1 MKKQLK
7 FTLIELLVVIAIIA
21 ILASMLL
28 PALNQARG
36 RAKTANCSSNMK
48 QLMTGT
54 LGYATDNADSV
65 PMTLAWGAGYEPWI
79 TVLSHCGSNSGA
91 MEYKTSPGYVP
102 RKLLVCPATSAK
114 VDLANTFFF
123 TYGMLYA
130 AATGRYSGSKDVWGD
145 VTRASGSYDRT
156 VKISQMKNPSRFIL
170 YGDTM
175 QTPVIRGAWRFI
187 PDGDMG
193 ESTRL
198 GLWHNDFS
206 NVAFVDGH
214 VASMNRGALRTSAW
228 RFTKLFS
235 ADGGPIDL

>member
-1 MKKQLK
+1 MKQR

-21 ILASMLL
+21 ILAAMLL

-36 RAKTANCSSNMK
+36 RAKTANCFSNMK

-54 LGYATDNADSV
+54 LGYAGDNADSV
-65 PMTLAWGAGYEPWI
+65 PMTIAWGTGYEPWT
-79 TVLSHCGSNSGA
+79 TVLTHSGSNSGA
-91 MEYKTSPGYVP
+91 MEYRTSPGYVP
-102 RKLLVCPATSAK
+102 RKVLVCPATSAK
-114 VDLANTFFF
+114 VDLSNTFFY

-130 AATGRYSGSKDVWGD
+130 GATGRYSGSKDVWGD
-145 VTRASGSYDRT
+145 VTRSAGSYDRT
-156 VKISQMKNPSRFIL
+156 IKINQMKNASRFIL

-175 QTPVIRGAWRFI
+175 QTPTIRGAWRFI

-193 ESTRL
+193 ENTRL
-198 GLWHNDFS
+198 GLWHNEFS

-214 VASMNRGALRTSAW
+214 VESMNRGELRTSAW
-228 RFTKLFS
+228 RFTRLFS

>member
-1 MKKQLK
+1 MKKLLR

-21 ILASMLL
+21 ILAAMLL

-54 LGYATDNADSV
+54 LGYAADNADSV
-65 PMTLAWGAGYEPWI
+65 PVTLAWGAGYEPWI
-79 TVLSHCGSNSGA
+79 TLLTHSGSNSGA
-91 MEYKTSPGYVP
+91 MDYRSSPGYVP

-114 VDLANTFFF
+114 VDLSNTFFY

-156 VKISQMKNPSRFIL
+156 FKLNQMKNASRFIL

-175 QTPVIRGAWRFI
+175 QTPLIRGAWRFI

-214 VASMNRGALRTSAW
+214 VASMNRGELRTSAW

-235 ADGGPIDL
+235 ANGGPVDL